1 MGVFI
6 KLVENRPPQEYADP
20 SAVDVTFDDVTKGVS
35 QVTYEYDVLPSGAL
49 RILRVAKGEA
59 PVVDDLRSRALVPR
73 HGAVERYLGIGG
85 IRNGRNGRDGRGA
98 DYRTR
103 SGRGKRARIASMQVS
118 REVGPPK
125 RKRS

>member
-59 PVVDDLRSRALVPR
+59 PVVDTTYAPGLWFRVT
-73 HGAVERYLGIGG
+73 GQW
-85 IRNGRNGRDGRGA
+85 
-98 DYRTR
+98 
-103 SGRGKRARIASMQVS
+103 SGTW
-118 REVGPPK
+118 E
-125 RKRS
+125 